1 MLLSLLQGLGI
12 LYYWTWFIWPFIFM
26 FSTFYGLSELIKN
39 KELPGKIVLLS
50 SISLVMILAGITA
63 PFFKM

>member
-1 MLLSLLQGLGI
+1 MLLSLLQVLGN

-39 KELPGKIVLLS
+39 KEFSGKIILLS
-50 SISLVMILAGITA
+50 SISLLMILAGITA
-63 PFFKM
+63 PFLKM